1 MKDKKLITVKE
12 AAQILGVSEFT
23 VRRMIQ
29 KNQLEAVMRSK
40 KQGYSISMESLISY
54 AKEHKSKISALL
66 FSALP
71 LTNVPMINNVLETTL
86 LTYIYDKLGIDNDS
100 LIKINN
106 HLPDNKMFEE
116 EHKKTLNNPLIID
129 KIINRL
135 KAEIDDLD
143 VQIEYQQL
151 KIAGSETE
159 EEKLSEE
166 KNLLQ
171 IKQKKVKINKNIRD
185 LELQRA
191 IIKQT
196 GH

>member
-23 VRRMIQ
+23 IRRMIQ
-29 KNQLEAVMRSK
+29 KNQLEAIMKSK

-54 AKEHKSKISALL
+54 AKEHKSKVSALL

-71 LTNVPMINNVLETTL
+71 LTNVPIINNVLETTL

-116 EHKKTLNNPLIID
+116 EHKKTLSNPLIID

-151 KIAGSETE
+151 KIAESETE

-171 IKQKKVKINKNIRD
+171 IKQKKAKINKNIRD

-196 GH
+196 DH